1 MTDPSPSRRS
11 AAGAGGAAARV
22 TVAAGATAAPRT
34 GHRPVPLPRLL
45 AVLLAAAALTAGR
58 AASAAPYDEGERV
71 QITGLVTDAE
81 GRPVPGVRVVL
92 EATRRSFSVREMHR
106 TDKDPRRVSS
116 LTDGRGEYKL
126 QWPWDDYFNHFVL
139 LTGIDVRH
147 AREDK
152 LEILEREDISERIR
166 AGSPVAAPILV
177 HNRALVDRVH
187 DFVAS
192 VQSADERRIY
202 DEMGTPDD
210 VKRVTYA
217 GSARQ
222 GEVSWWYFDAGR
234 VFRFHDGRLDQVERF
249 DPVRRF

>member
-1 MTDPSPSRRS
+1 
-11 AAGAGGAAARV
+11 
-22 TVAAGATAAPRT
+22 
-34 GHRPVPLPRLL
+34 
-45 AVLLAAAALTAGR
+45 
-58 AASAAPYDEGERV
+58 V

-92 EATRRSFSVREMHR
+92 EATRRSFSLREMHR
-106 TDKDPRRVSS
+106 TDRDSRRIST
-116 LTDGRGEYKL
+116 LTSERGEYKL

-139 LTGIDVRH
+139 LAGIEVRH
-147 AREDK
+147 AREEK
-152 LEILEREDISERIR
+152 LEVLEHEDISEPIR
-166 AGSPVAAPILV
+166 AGSPVVAPILI

-187 DFVAS
+187 EFVAS

-210 VKRVTYA
+210 VKRVSYA
-217 GSARQ
+217 GSERQ
-222 GEVSWWYFDAGR
+222 GEVAWWYFDAGR